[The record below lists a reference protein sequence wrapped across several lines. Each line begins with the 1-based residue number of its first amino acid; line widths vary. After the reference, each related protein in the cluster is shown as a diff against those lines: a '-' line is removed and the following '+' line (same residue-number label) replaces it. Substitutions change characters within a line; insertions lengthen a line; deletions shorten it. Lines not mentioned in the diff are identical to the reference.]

1 MIGVNMNR
9 RHTAILFVSLV
20 LTGSALLAGA
30 ELKEALGM
38 MMLGV
43 ALAWAVGSDVASKS
57 YSRLKGITSTFY
69 LWIRLPLVMILAGC
83 ILGAV
88 LLLSHANPLAAIAV
102 MSAVGVIVAPFT
114 LLPTQLPSLD
124 TSRGWL
130 RIPLL
135 LLATAAFFLAALGSL
150 AGVAMF
156 DRFEAE
162 QNAERL
168 GQLMVPSFV
177 ALLVGIWWLS
187 KGWKLIQRGIN
198 VEAAPEPAPVE
209 GSRRRMFGQYVW
221 LFLGVLTLT
230 LWLGL
235 LAWSASSNWAYAPQA
250 VIQSKPNE
258 NLLTQA
264 GFILLL
270 AWLPY
275 SIWKKLLDREPNSDG
290 KNVRRHRRITA
301 AAGMIFSVVLC
312 FAVTFGIQ
320 NGNDRIFVNQI
331 DKSAAELKEV
341 GGKIG
346 SLKQRDL
353 KTTAD
358 YITAYSEIEPLRLDF
373 DSKIQHCAAI
383 YREARQR
390 DESRGPINI
399 QRFYKSNTPEVWQN
413 YFDMLELLRQV
424 SALTRRET
432 LTVSNMAA
440 LPERDQVQFWQ
451 AEFRPLLEQED
462 ALREKI
468 LALQTKM
475 QPAMN
480 TK

>member
-1 MIGVNMNR
+1 MNR
-9 RHTAILFVSLV
+9 RHTAVLFVSLV

-30 ELKEALGM
+30 EVKQALGM

-88 LLLSHANPLAAIAV
+88 LLLSRANPVIAIAV
-102 MSAVGVIVAPFT
+102 MSAVGIIIAPFT
-114 LLPTQLPSLD
+114 LLPQLPPFD

-130 RIPLL
+130 RIPPWLM
-135 LLATAAFFLAALGSL
+135 ATAAFFLGALGSITGAAALGGVE
-150 AGVAMF
+150 AG
-156 DRFEAE
+156 
-162 QNAERL
+162 QYAERL
-168 GQLMVPSFV
+168 GQLVAASFV
-177 ALLVGIWWLS
+177 ALLAGIWWLS

-198 VEAAPEPAPVE
+198 VETAPEPAPVE

-235 LAWSASSNWAYAPQA
+235 LAWLASSNWAYAPQE
-250 VIQSKPNE
+250 VIQYKANE

-275 SIWKKLLDREPNSDG
+275 RIWKKILDREPNSVG

-312 FAVTFGIQ
+312 FAVTFGTQ
-320 NGNDRIFVNQI
+320 NGHDRIFVNQI
-331 DKSAAELKEV
+331 GKSIAELNEV
-341 GGKIG
+341 ARKIG

-358 YITAYSEIEPLRLDF
+358 YIKAYSEIEPLQLDF
-373 DSKIQHCAAI
+373 DSKIQHCGEI
-383 YREARQR
+383 YQAARQR
-390 DESRGPINI
+390 DKNRGPLNI
-399 QRFYKSNTPEVWQN
+399 QRFYGGDTSEVWQ
-413 YFDMLELLRQV
+413 DSLKMLDLLHQV
-424 SALTRRET
+424 SALTKQET
-432 LTVSNMAA
+432 STTTNMAA

-475 QPAMN
+475 QAATN